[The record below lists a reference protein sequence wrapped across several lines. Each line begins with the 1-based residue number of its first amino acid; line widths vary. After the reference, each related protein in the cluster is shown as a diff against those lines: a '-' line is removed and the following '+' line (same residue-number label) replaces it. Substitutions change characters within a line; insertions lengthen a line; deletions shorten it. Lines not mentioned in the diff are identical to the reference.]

1 MKVAVCRNPLNQGGI
16 KMRRGFILLGFLL
29 CTMMLWDSAVAYA
42 DGENAE
48 KGNLQ
53 QLIQQVRK
61 SIQLKKKKE
70 QSVLGNLT
78 KQQKELSRL
87 EQNYGHIKNQ
97 LDQTQN
103 KLKNTK
109 RELNHLQVQLSKL
122 GSDLQTRQQL
132 LNQRIVVI
140 YKHGF
145 QSYLE
150 LLLNAH
156 NFGDFINR
164 YETLSYFI
172 SNDLRLIDQIQNTKL
187 DIKSRHI
194 AIETKRQQEEHQ
206 FKKIAVLQE
215 EADRE
220 QRKMSKKVG
229 RTKEELTKIQQDRA
243 SLEKALDEYEKTS
256 REIEASIRKDEQ
268 KGTGEL
274 GTGHMIWPVRGRLSS
289 SFGWRY
295 HPVLRKKKLHNGQDI
310 AVPSGTPVL
319 AADSGVVLVSGWQGG
334 YGNFVAIDHGNG
346 ISTCYGHNSRLLVQ
360 VGDKVQ
366 KGQTIALSGSTG
378 LSTGPHV
385 HFEVR
390 RNGTP
395 INPLPY
401 LP

>member
-1 MKVAVCRNPLNQGGI
+1 
-16 KMRRGFILLGFLL
+16 MRRGIILLGFLL
-29 CTMMLWDSAVAYA
+29 CIMILWSSAVAHA
-42 DGENAE
+42 DDENTD
-48 KGNLQ
+48 KSNLQ
-53 QLIQQVRK
+53 QLIRQVKK

-97 LDQTQN
+97 LDQTQA

-109 RELNHLQVQLSKL
+109 QELYHLKTQLSKL
-122 GSDLQTRQQL
+122 GSDLQTRQKL
-132 LNQRIVVI
+132 FNQRIVVI

-156 NFGDFINR
+156 NFGEFINR

-172 SNDLRLIDQIQNTKL
+172 SNDLRLIDEIQNTKL
-187 DIKSRHI
+187 DMKSRHI
-194 AIETKRQQEEHQ
+194 AIEGKRQQEEHQ
-206 FKKIAVLQE
+206 FRKIAVLQKE
-215 EADRE
+215 VDRE

-229 RTKEELTKIQQDRA
+229 QTKEELAKIQKDRA
-243 SLEKALDEYEKTS
+243 SLERALDEYERTS

-268 KGTGEL
+268 KGAGEL
-274 GTGHMIWPVRGRLSS
+274 GTGHMIWPVHGRISS
-289 SFGWRY
+289 PFGWRY

-310 AVPSGTPVL
+310 AVPSGTRVL
-319 AADSGVVLVSGWQGG
+319 AADGGVVLVSGWQGG

-346 ISTCYGHNSRLLVQ
+346 ISTCYGHNSRLLVR

-366 KGQTIALSGSTG
+366 KGQTIAISGSTG

-390 RNGTP
+390 RNGSP